1 MATSKPK
8 ASTPAVKKTAAVR
21 KAPTGPKTTTQPP
34 KKAAPAK
41 GPVKKAAAKKA
52 AVTKTAAARKAT
64 TTPAK
69 KAAAK
74 KGTPKAV
81 KKTTRLKAV
90 VPPLKTPKPKAA
102 PETAQGSFERLADS
116 SKAFV
121 AQVGATSSVLAHE
134 AVETVTAASKAA
146 RSKAQDSI
154 QRTREFVRNH
164 PGEAAGLAATGLT
177 VAGALLGRNKVGSLV
192 KAAAAAGL
200 TAKASTV
207 VSKASKA
214 LKDLRKKS

>member
-8 ASTPAVKKTAAVR
+8 ATTPAVKKAAAVR

-34 KKAAPAK
+34 KKA
-41 GPVKKAAAKKA
+41 
-52 AVTKTAAARKAT
+52 

-74 KGTPKAV
+74 KGTSKAV

-90 VPPLKTPKPKAA
+90 VPPLKTAKPKAA

-214 LKDLRKKS
+214 LKDFRKKP